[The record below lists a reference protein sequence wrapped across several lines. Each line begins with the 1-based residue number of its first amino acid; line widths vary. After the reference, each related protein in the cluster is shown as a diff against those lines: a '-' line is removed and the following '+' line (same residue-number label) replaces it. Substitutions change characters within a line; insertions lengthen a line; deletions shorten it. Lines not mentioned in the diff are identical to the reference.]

1 MKKELP
7 SVFANPQEKKFTNN
21 ERIYYSREQNSL
33 AQTNINEFDQDR
45 SDEIFENKNIYQ
57 KLNEIFNSEKYVYK
71 AEVDITTKSGHLKTK
86 IIGQNRTHIITM
98 DNQLIPITD
107 LVDIKFSK

>member
-7 SVFANPQEKKFTNN
+7 GVFANSQEKKFNNN
-21 ERIYYSREQNSL
+21 ERVYYSKEKISDSL
-33 AQTNINEFDQDR
+33 GEDSNRNIPLNPLD
-45 SDEIFENKNIYQ
+45 SKNIYQ
-57 KLNEIFNSEKYVYK
+57 KLNDIFNSEKYVYK
-71 AEVDITTKSGHLKTK
+71 AEVEVQTQQKKFKTK

-107 LVDIKFSK
+107 IVDIKFSE

>member
-7 SVFANPQEKKFTNN
+7 GVFANPQEKKFTNN
-21 ERIYYSREQNSL
+21 ERVYYSKESNHVPL
-33 AQTNINEFDQDR
+33 IKK
-45 SDEIFENKNIYQ
+45 DEIGQYRSAEILESKNIYQ
-57 KLNEIFNSEKYVYK
+57 KLNDIFNSEKYVYK
-71 AEVDITTKSGHLKTK
+71 AAVDITTRTGNLKTK

-107 LVDIKFSK
+107 LVDIKFSE

>member
-21 ERIYYSREQNSL
+21 ERVYYSKEKDKITSETKEENMQKNFWKNS
-33 AQTNINEFDQDR
+33 D
-45 SDEIFENKNIYQ
+45 SKNIYQ
-57 KLNEIFNSEKYVYK
+57 KLNDIFNSEKYVYK
-71 AEVDITTKSGHLKTK
+71 AEVDIKTNNKTFKTK

-98 DNQLIPITD
+98 DNELIPITD
-107 LVDIKFSK
+107 IVDIKFSK